1 MISFSCV
8 SFNILRLSLSI
19 GFTVAHNQVWHHSV
33 LRSEKALK
41 SENNPDY
48 AFPTPPFMATVIP
61 SFISKWECM
70 NAAYRSSMEDVCVV
84 SPALQNDSDIFFAA
98 LMDGHGG
105 CATAS
110 FVASRI
116 GENLGKALHEKDLN
130 CRGGSNSLCLLADGC
145 GMPYGKPDGKRF
157 HLRLRPHH
165 ARQVLGKLHSLR
177 CQHWR

>member
-1 MISFSCV
+1 MFLSI
-8 SFNILRLSLSI
+8 ILRLSLSI

-98 LMDGHGG
+98 LMGWSWRVCDGFFRRFPHRRE
-105 CATAS
+105 
-110 FVASRI
+110 SRQSAPRK
-116 GENLGKALHEKDLN
+116 GFER
-130 CRGGSNSLCLLADGC
+130 RGGSNSLCLLADGC